1 MAVPFSRTTPR
12 FNRWWWLLGRFFAIL
27 LIVFGLI
34 LLILNK
40 TAPDQMK
47 AWRGAALDWLAPVM
61 GAVSTPVR
69 ATADGTNWIG
79 SYVNARDKARS
90 LDAQVKT
97 LTADLQKQRQLASEA
112 AQLKVLLRVVEPNT
126 RPVRTVRLVAAS
138 GGSYVQSAVATAG
151 RSHGLHA
158 GQPVRDATGLIGQV
172 VETGAISSR
181 ILLITDGLSHVPV
194 VNVRTGQ
201 AAIINGE
208 NKPEMSLT
216 LLEPG
221 AKAAIGDL
229 LVTSGEGFV
238 YPPGIPVGNVT
249 AIVLD
254 IPKVTPAARLR
265 NLSYGLVLKPF
276 LPEPARVPTALP
288 ETPSVAIETTPPAP

>member
-12 FNRWWWLLGRFFAIL
+12 FNRWWWLLGRFFGIV
-27 LIVFGLI
+27 LIIFGII

-40 TAPDQMK
+40 TAPEQVK

-79 SYVNARDKARS
+79 SYFNARDKARV
-90 LDAQVKT
+90 LEEKVKT
-97 LTADLQKQRQLASEA
+97 LSADLQNQRQLASEA
-112 AQLKVLLRVVEPNT
+112 GQLKALLRVVEPNT
-126 RPVRTVRLVAAS
+126 QPVRTVRLVAAS
-138 GGSYVQSAVATAG
+138 SASYVQSAVATAG
-151 RSHGLHA
+151 RNHGLRA
-158 GQPVRDATGLIGQV
+158 GQPVRDASGLIGQV
-172 VETGAISSR
+172 VETGTVSAR
-181 ILLITDGLSHVPV
+181 ILLITDGLSHIPV
-194 VNVRTGQ
+194 VNARTGQ

-208 NKPEMSLT
+208 NKSTMSLT

-276 LPEPARVPTALP
+276 LPAPVITPAPLP
-288 ETPSVAIETTPPAP
+288 EQTPPADTTPPAP